1 MTNISRSPY
10 DFNQE
15 TDNESWNF
23 EHINDIRDSQLEDR
37 GDDFDIELELIPLTN
52 YFGHDRII
60 VISHGAETPL
70 STLPT
75 SMTDEWWPL
84 VTDCFTRKQSVEVNG
99 RIWTSPELKEFYA
112 SVKIALPTIEEAE
125 QEVRDD
131 NFLDDEAEGGVYVF
145 RTPSNFSNEL
155 IDYIN
160 PAWRKAH
167 GMTKEQYDAE
177 VEKTRQNLER
187 MKAKQSSPY
196 DQATAEPTAQAKRKD
211 QEQEMLKNARAAFQ
225 DVGNPNRTPAVQ
237 EYESS
242 RKKGIVAWL
251 LWLFLGVLGAHRFYL
266 GNTGYAIAMLL
277 CGWMTLGIWPLLD
290 GIICIN
296 PNLKKQNREL
306 WDRIAAKYGINPT
319 PAPESAI

>member
-1 MTNISRSPY
+1 MTNISLHSY
-10 DFNQE
+10 DYNQE

-23 EHINDIRDSQLEDR
+23 EHLNDLRDSEMADR
-37 GDDFDIELELIPLTN
+37 GDEFELELQLTPATN

-60 VISHGAETPL
+60 VISHRSHTPL

-75 SMTDEWWPL
+75 SMTDDWWPL
-84 VTDCFTRKQSVEVNG
+84 VTERFAAKDPIEVNG

-112 SVKIALPTIEEAE
+112 SVRIALPSIEEAE

-131 NFLDDEAEGGVYVF
+131 MYLDDGTENGVYVF
-145 RTPSNFSNEL
+145 RTPVDFSNEFN
-155 IDYIN
+155 DYIN
-160 PAWRKAH
+160 PVWRQAH
-167 GMTKEQYDAE
+167 GMTKDQYDAE
-177 VEKTRQNLER
+177 VEKTNRELER
-187 MKAKQSSPY
+187 MQAAKSSPY
-196 DQATAEPTAQAKRKD
+196 ESAQAAPTP
-211 QEQEMLKNARAAFQ
+211 QEQQRNMVDNARASFNDAT
-225 DVGNPNRTPAVQ
+225 NANRTPAVQ

-251 LWLFLGVLGAHRFYL
+251 LWLFLGALGAHRFYL

-296 PNLKKQNREL
+296 RNLKKQNREL
-306 WDRIAAKYGINPT
+306 WERIAAKYGINPT